1 MGIEIYNRWLGIF
14 GSLARDE
21 ILPVVESEFRND
33 KTLSENVNLDAII
46 KNRVREIQTAQVET
60 KRRLSVSYTNLGIIR
75 RHENN
80 PEEAYGYYTK
90 ALDMWSENLAAK
102 NNINILFGRPV
113 ERQSFMMKMFPP
125 DRKKQ

>member
-1 MGIEIYNRWLGIF
+1 
-14 GSLARDE
+14 
-21 ILPVVESEFRND
+21 
-33 KTLSENVNLDAII
+33 VNLDAII

-113 ERQSFMMKMFPP
+113 ERQSFMRKMFPP